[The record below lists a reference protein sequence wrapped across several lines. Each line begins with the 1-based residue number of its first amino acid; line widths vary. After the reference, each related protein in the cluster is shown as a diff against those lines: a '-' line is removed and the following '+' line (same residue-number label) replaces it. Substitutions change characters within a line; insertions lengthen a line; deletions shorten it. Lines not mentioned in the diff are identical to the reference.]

1 MTAFKMYL
9 LAIVVSFISI
19 ILEPE
24 IVSSFEGFFSLIG
37 FTWIMIM
44 LMFMLINRVNQAV
57 EGK

>member
-19 ILEPE
+19 ILEPG